1 MRVKIAFILILGGIS
16 ALSAKEGMLPL
27 DGVTPA
33 VAGDMKAMGCR
44 FNTADIW
51 KPGQKSMAMAVVNLG
66 GGSGSF
72 VSADGLIITNH
83 HVAFG
88 AVQSL
93 STPEHNYLRD
103 GFLAGDRDRE
113 IPAPG
118 YSVRVMTGFENVT
131 PRFRPAQRPGLDPEK
146 SYRLVERI
154 SKGLVAEG
162 EKVPGN
168 ECVVAR
174 FYGGREYYL
183 VTYFKIRDMRVVYVP
198 ARSIGEYGGEIDN
211 WMWPR
216 HTGDFSFLRAY
227 VGANGRPADFAPGN
241 VPFRPLHY
249 FPIARTALRP
259 GDFTMILGYPGT
271 TKRWHTAAEIGNEV
285 QANYPE
291 RIALLAQYIELL
303 EKASSRGEGVK
314 IKNAGV
320 LKGLYNSIK
329 NNRGQLAGLQKYA
342 VYELKRARE
351 KELTAW
357 IAASPELQKKYGRL
371 LGDVERLAAAE
382 REIGALATISGWMTR
397 GCRLLDWALTLN
409 KWAGEKAKKDLQ
421 REPGYM
427 ERDIAVK
434 KERLP
439 VSQRNLDLATDKA
452 VFAFFLNKLLAADR
466 SGHFKKL
473 RQEVE
478 RSAGRDRDERI
489 GAFVDA
495 LYAATRLAELEFKLK
510 MFAADARTLAA
521 ANDPFLALAA
531 RIQPEF
537 DAFNRSRNV
546 IAGRWLQ
553 LKPLYIEAMMRL
565 RPAEFHYPDA
575 NSTLRFNYGRVEGY
589 RPRDTVIYAPF
600 TTLGGVLAKNSGEPP
615 FALDAKFV
623 AAAQGQGRRLY
634 SDPELGDVPVNF
646 LTSNDS
652 TGGNSGSPVL
662 NADGELAG
670 VLFDGNY
677 ESLSSDFLYQ
687 PGITRSI
694 HVDIRY
700 VLFVADQVDRAGV
713 VLREL
718 GAE

>member
-1 MRVKIAFILILGGIS
+1 MRMKIAFILILTAFF
-16 ALSAKEGMLPL
+16 ALNAKEGMIPL

-33 VAGDMKAMGCR
+33 IAADMKAMGCR
-44 FNTADIW
+44 FDPAGIW
-51 KPGQKSMAMAVVNLG
+51 RPGQECMAMAVVNLG
-66 GGSGSF
+66 ATGSF

-93 STPEHNYLRD
+93 SSPEHNYIRD
-103 GFLAGDRDRE
+103 GFLAAGRE
-113 IPAPG
+113 QEVPAPG
-118 YSVRVMTGFENVT
+118 YSVRVMTGFANVT
-131 PRFRPAQRPGLDPEK
+131 PRFRTAMRPGLGGEK
-146 SYRLVERI
+146 RQRLVEKI
-154 SKGLVAEG
+154 SKELVAAG
-162 EKVPGN
+162 EKAPGS

-174 FYGGREYYL
+174 FYGGREFYL

-198 ARSIGEYGGEIDN
+198 ARSIGEYGGEVDN

-227 VGANGRPADFAPGN
+227 VGPDGRPADYSPGN

-249 FPIARTALRP
+249 FPIAKTALRP
-259 GDFTMILGYPGT
+259 GDFTMILGFPGT
-271 TKRWHTAAEIGNEV
+271 TKRWLTAAETANEV
-285 QANYPE
+285 QENYPE

-303 EKASSRGEGVK
+303 EKASAGDEGVK

-329 NNRGQLAGLQKYA
+329 NNRGMLAGLQKNA
-342 VYELKRARE
+342 VYELKLARE
-351 KELTAW
+351 KELGAW
-357 IAASPELQKKYGRL
+357 IAASPARQKKFGRL
-371 LGDVERLAAAE
+371 LGDIERLAATE
-382 REIGALATISGWMTR
+382 REIGSLGTISGWMTR
-397 GCRLLDWALTLN
+397 GCRLFDWALTLN
-409 KWAGEKAKKDLQ
+409 KWAGEKTKKDLE

-434 KERLP
+434 KDRLP

-466 SGHFKKL
+466 SGHFPSL
-473 RQEVE
+473 RREVE
-478 RSAGRDRDERI
+478 KSAGGDREEKIR
-489 GAFVDA
+489 AFVDA
-495 LYAATRLAELEFKLK
+495 LYGATRLGDLEFKLK

-521 ANDPFLALAA
+521 ANDPFLSLAA

-537 DAFNRSRNV
+537 DAFNRSRNAG
-546 IAGRWLQ
+546 AGRWLQ
-553 LKPLYIEAMMRL
+553 LKPLYVEAMMQL
-565 RPAEFHYPDA
+565 RPDDLHYPDA

-589 RPRDTVIYAPF
+589 APRDAVIYTPF
-600 TTLGGVLAKNSGEPP
+600 TTLGGVLAKNTGEPP
-615 FALDAKFV
+615 FELDAKFIT
-623 AAAQGQGRRLY
+623 AAEGPGRQ
-634 SDPELGDVPVNF
+634 SHADPALADVPVDF

-662 NADGELAG
+662 NADGELVG

-687 PGITRSI
+687 PAITRSI

-700 VLFVADQVDRAGV
+700 VLFIADQVDRAVG